1 MKTLSRYLA
10 KEVTLSAL
18 LVLAALLM
26 LWVFYDLLA
35 ELSSLKALNTAQF
48 MVLVAATIPNHLY
61 ELIPVAA
68 LIGTLFALAQL
79 ASNSEYSVMRTSGV
93 STMQVAGVLLSVSL
107 VAAGFVF
114 VIGEYVVPQA
124 EKLILRV
131 RAFSGAR
138 PMVARAF
145 DSGFWFRD
153 GNTFI
158 NIGSVLPDGALKTVR
173 VFEYVDGTNLAR
185 TMFAEGA
192 TFQGGQVWNLD
203 KVTETT
209 FTRDAK
215 AGVGAGSAPGVTV
228 QQQAQK
234 VWTTVLTPNML
245 SVLQIAPERLSIAGL
260 WEYIAHL
267 QNNQQDSRRFEV
279 ALWGKFFYP
288 LATCVLMLLA
298 MPFAQMQQRSAG
310 IGTRIF
316 VGILLG
322 LVFIVC
328 NRLFSY
334 LALLHEWPPFLGAI
348 LPGII
353 FLTAG
358 AFMLYRLERR

>member
-1 MKTLSRYLA
+1 MKTLARYLA
-10 KEVTLSAL
+10 REVVLSAL

-48 MVLVAATIPNHLY
+48 LVLVAATIPNHLY
-61 ELIPVAA
+61 ELLPVAA

-93 STMQVAGVLLSVSL
+93 SVMQVAGVLLGVSL
-107 VAAGFVF
+107 VAASIVF
-114 VIGEYVVPQA
+114 VVGEYVVPRA
-124 EKLILRV
+124 EQLILRV
-131 RAFSGAR
+131 RAFSGSR

-145 DSGFWFRD
+145 ESGFWFKD

-173 VFEYVDGTNLAR
+173 VFEYADGTNLAR
-185 TMFAEGA
+185 TVIAEGA
-192 TFQGGQVWNLD
+192 TFLGGQQWNLD
-203 KVTETT
+203 RVTETAFGT
-209 FTRDAK
+209 TAN
-215 AGVGAGSAPGVTV
+215 PGVKV
-228 QQQAQK
+228 QQFPQK
-234 VWTTVLTPNML
+234 QWNTVLTPNML
-245 SVLQIAPERLSIAGL
+245 SVLQIAPERLSISGL

-267 QNNQQDSRRFEV
+267 RNNQQDSRRFEV

-298 MPFAQMQQRSAG
+298 LPFAQIQQRSAG
-310 IGTRIF
+310 IGMRIF

-322 LVFIVC
+322 LVFIVF

-334 LALLHEWPPFLGAI
+334 LALLYEWPPFLGAI
-348 LPGII
+348 LPGLI
-353 FLTAG
+353 FLSAG
-358 AFMLYRLERR
+358 AVMMHRLERR